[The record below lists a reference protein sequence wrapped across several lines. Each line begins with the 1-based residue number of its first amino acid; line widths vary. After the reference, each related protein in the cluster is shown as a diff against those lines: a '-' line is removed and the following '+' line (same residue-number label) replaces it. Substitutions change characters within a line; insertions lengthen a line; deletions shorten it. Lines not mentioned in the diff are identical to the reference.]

1 MLIDGKTLS
10 DKAFTNE
17 EIGERVAFFLKWDG
31 NAICEAFLSALT
43 DANYHALRREIE
55 PIINKHLGANNA

>member
-1 MLIDGKTLS
+1 MLIDNQTMQ

-31 NAICEAFLSALT
+31 NAICEAFLAALT
-43 DANYHALRREIE
+43 DANFHTLRKQIA
-55 PIINKHLGANNA
+55 PIIAKELEQFK